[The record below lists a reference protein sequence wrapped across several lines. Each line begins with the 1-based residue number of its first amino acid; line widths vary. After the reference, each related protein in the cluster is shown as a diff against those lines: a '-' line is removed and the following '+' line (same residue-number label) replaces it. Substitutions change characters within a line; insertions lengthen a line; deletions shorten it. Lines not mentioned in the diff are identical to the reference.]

1 VGAVALHAAVP
12 FQLSRLSRARPA
24 STSPVVRGAG
34 LVTVAA
40 GGALMGW
47 AFAAHCQRA
56 PQGWPLESGLTPG
69 YLLRQGPYRLIRNP
83 IYAGEAIAWAGW
95 GLVYACPAVWAGAA
109 IVCTGLATTVRW
121 EERRLLQR
129 FGEDYRAYL
138 AEVPRWVPGS
148 VSCRRVRG
156 RAGSVLNN
164 ALATRQS
171 VAGKRRQS
179 LSRGWPLRFDGGG
192 RRDGA
197 RPAGMPAS
205 SPFRKD
211 ADVASGPAR

>member
-1 VGAVALHAAVP
+1 VL
-12 FQLSRLSRARPA
+12 
-24 STSPVVRGAG
+24 
-34 LVTVAA
+34 AA
-40 GGALMGW
+40 GGALMAW

-56 PQGWPLESGLTPG
+56 SQGWPLESGLTPG

-83 IYAGEAIAWAGW
+83 IFAGEALAWAGW
-95 GLVYACPAVWAGAA
+95 GLVYASPAVWAGAA

-156 RAGSVLNN
+156 RAGSVNYGM
-164 ALATRQS
+164 ATRRS
-171 VAGKRRQS
+171 AG
-179 LSRGWPLRFDGGG
+179 RGGK
-192 RRDGA
+192 A
-197 RPAGMPAS
+197 
-205 SPFRKD
+205 
-211 ADVASGPAR
+211 